1 MSGERSS
8 LMAAE
13 CDGAEAPVIAVAGA
27 EGGTAAAAGAQ
38 EKIKASVGAL
48 EAVKG
53 IFSFPAMLGT
63 LLVGWAFS
71 ALRNF
76 FVDPDVWW
84 HIKVGQEI
92 LRTHHWPTTDPYSFT
107 AFGTPWIAYEWLG
120 EVVVA
125 RVWGLGG
132 NTAMFVLLF
141 VTAAT
146 ALLMLY
152 YHGTLRS
159 RNCKAGFVPAGV
171 MWSLVL
177 LSFNLRPQM
186 FAYLFLVAVLI
197 VLEKF
202 RQGVS
207 WPLWMLPGIFLLW
220 VNTHGT
226 FIVGIGV
233 LAVYLCCG
241 LRPFKVGDVEAVA
254 WSAKQRM
261 KLELALLGSVA
272 VLPITPYGTQLAVYP
287 FDLMFKQPLVQSSI
301 IEWQQMPFNEQF
313 GKIFLAVVTVA
324 VALQIVFRFTW
335 RLEEWLLAMGGAAMA
350 CLHTRM
356 LLLFVPFFAPI
367 FATMMARFLPPYQRA
382 KEQYA
387 LNAVVMAC
395 LAGAM
400 VHYFPSRDLLQKKVE
415 ASFPVQA
422 VAYLD
427 SHAVPGPMLNN
438 YFFGGYL
445 VGTGHKVFIDGRAD
459 IYERAGVLADM
470 LALTQMRTRPLAFLE
485 RYKIESCLLVK
496 DEPLAVVLAA
506 SPMWKQVYRDGT
518 AAVFVREKATP

>member
-1 MSGERSS
+1 MSGEPTC
-8 LMAAE
+8 LMAAD
-13 CDGAEAPVIAVAGA
+13 CDVAEVPVIAGAGRVPSTAPA
-27 EGGTAAAAGAQ
+27 EAKT
-38 EKIKASVGAL
+38 KASGSAL
-48 EAVKG
+48 EAVKRM
-53 IFSFPAMLGT
+53 FSFPAMLGAF
-63 LLVGWAFS
+63 LVGWVFS
-71 ALRNF
+71 ATRIF

-84 HIKVGQEI
+84 HIRVGQDI

-107 AFGTPWIAYEWLG
+107 VFGTPWIAYEWLG

-125 RVWGLGG
+125 RVAWLGG

-141 VTAAT
+141 AT
-146 ALLMLY
+146 ASAAMLMLY
-152 YHGTLRS
+152 YYGTLRS
-159 RNCKAGFVPAGV
+159 GNCKAGFVPAGV

-207 WPLWMLPGIFLLW
+207 WPLWTLPMIFLLW

-226 FIVGIGV
+226 FIAGIGV
-233 LAVYLCCG
+233 LVLYLCCG
-241 LRPFKVGDVEAVA
+241 LRSFKLGNVEAVA

-261 KLELALLGSVA
+261 QLEMALLLSLA
-272 VLPITPYGTQLAVYP
+272 VLPITPYGTQLAAYP
-287 FDLMFKQPLVQSSI
+287 FDLMFNQPLVQSSI

-313 GKIFLAVVTVA
+313 GKIFLGVVVLA

-335 RLEEWLLAMGGAAMA
+335 RLEELLLAMGGAAMA
-350 CLHTRM
+350 CLHARM
-356 LLLFVPFFAPI
+356 LLLFVPFFVPI
-367 FATMMARFLPPYQRA
+367 LATMMARFLPPYQRA
-382 KEQYA
+382 KEQYI
-387 LNAVVMAC
+387 LNGAVMAC
-395 LAGAM
+395 LVGAM
-400 VHYFPSRDLLQKKVE
+400 VHYFPSRDLLEKKVE

-427 SHAVPGPMLNN
+427 NHAVPGPMLNN

-459 IYERAGVLADM
+459 IYERSGVLGDM
-470 LALTQMRTRPLAFLE
+470 LALTQMRTRPLAFLD
-485 RYKIESCLLVK
+485 RYKIESCLLVR

-506 SPMWKQVYRDGT
+506 SPKWKQAYRDGT
-518 AAVFVREKATP
+518 ATIFVREKGAP